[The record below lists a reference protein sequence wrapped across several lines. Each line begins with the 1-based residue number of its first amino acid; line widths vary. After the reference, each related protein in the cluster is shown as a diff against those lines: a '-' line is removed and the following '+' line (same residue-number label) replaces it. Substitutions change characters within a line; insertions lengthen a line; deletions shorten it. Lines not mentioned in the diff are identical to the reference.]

1 MQRVNNNKK
10 NNVIGVKCDEGER
23 STGCQASLVESK
35 YRNQQKTVF
44 DQHVYAKKQ
53 IDCGYCIGFFLML
66 IKAAVLFSYVTD
78 RYGCESPDQAVFPDT
93 VSCESL
99 FA

>member
-1 MQRVNNNKK
+1 MQRVNKKK
-10 NNVIGVKCDEGER
+10 NNVIGVKRDEGER

-53 IDCGYCIGFFLML
+53 IDRGYCMFFFFLML
-66 IKAAVLFSYVTD
+66 IKAAVLFSYVTH
-78 RYGCESPDQAVFPDT
+78 RYGCESPDRAVFPDT
-93 VSCESL
+93 VSCECM